1 MMSQNASILIRG
13 NGSLIIYFLFLGESF
28 IFFLV
33 SFLNLVKSYVG
44 YQDFFLFVLV
54 SVGRLQS
61 VFFFCLFLFIYLCI
75 PAYGFEL
82 KFWACWLLSEFIPF
96 WVEIGHVSTL

>member
-44 YQDFFLFVLV
+44 YQDFFFVCPGVCWQTAERVFFLPISFYLSVYTCLWIRIEILGVLV
-54 SVGRLQS
+54 
-61 VFFFCLFLFIYLCI
+61 I
-75 PAYGFEL
+75 E
-82 KFWACWLLSEFIPF
+82 
-96 WVEIGHVSTL
+96 

>member
-44 YQDFFLFVLV
+44 YQDFFFVCPGV
-54 SVGRLQS
+54 CWQTAER
-61 VFFFCLFLFIYLCI
+61 VFFSAYFFLFICVYL
-75 PAYGFEL
+75 PMD
-82 KFWACWLLSEFIPF
+82 SN
-96 WVEIGHVSTL
+96 

>member
-44 YQDFFLFVLV
+44 YQDFFFVCPGVCWQTAERFFFLPISFYSSVYTCLWIRIEILGVLV
-54 SVGRLQS
+54 
-61 VFFFCLFLFIYLCI
+61 I
-75 PAYGFEL
+75 E
-82 KFWACWLLSEFIPF
+82 
-96 WVEIGHVSTL
+96 

>member
-61 VFFFCLFLFIYLCI
+61 VFFFLPISFYLSVYTCLWIRI
-75 PAYGFEL
+75 
-82 KFWACWLLSEFIPF
+82 
-96 WVEIGHVSTL
+96 EILGVLVIE